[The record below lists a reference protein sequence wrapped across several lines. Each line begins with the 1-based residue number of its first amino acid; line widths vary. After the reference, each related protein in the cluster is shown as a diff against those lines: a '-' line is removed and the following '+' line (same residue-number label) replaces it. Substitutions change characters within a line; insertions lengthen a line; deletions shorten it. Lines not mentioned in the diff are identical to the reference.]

1 MSNQTHYPS
10 RATYTVVSALGYL
23 LDGYD
28 LSVISVFT
36 FSLIKFKFF
45 QYNSFELA
53 FVTGAALLGAMFGA
67 LIFGHFSDRL
77 GRRYLYTFDL
87 IFFVVFAALSA
98 VSTNIIQMIIY
109 RFFVGWGVGAD
120 YALSPVYA
128 TEMYP
133 TGKRGMGYG
142 WVYTFWSVGAFIAFM
157 LGYIFYL
164 IDPIYGWRWALGI
177 GAVIAL
183 ITIVMRSRMPESS
196 RWRVAVKPNEE
207 AIAEA
212 KNLSHAT
219 GMREEDI
226 DKLVDTE
233 NRKLSHVRPGSFL
246 ELFRGEYLKRTAV
259 VWVQWI
265 LYDIG
270 SYGFGLYAPSIISML
285 GFTGASSI
293 LMSALLYIPGALG
306 AMGAAFLNDRW
317 GRRLLQ
323 LLGFGFATLGM
334 VLVALGA
341 LIGGLV
347 AMVIGTIGLI
357 LWYGMGNL
365 GPGNTMGLYAIE
377 LFPTKLRSTSMGGAT
392 AITRLVSFFSAF
404 EFPYIALTLGK
415 LTFFEFLAAIT
426 AAAFV
431 FTIFFTPETKGIS
444 LEEISVAKYEG
455 PSLRPRLK
463 LETERKEEEETK

>member
-1 MSNQTHYPS
+1 MSRAIHYPS
-10 RATYTVVSALGYL
+10 RATYTVVSALGYM

-36 FSLIKFKFF
+36 FSLIHYKFF
-45 QYNSFELA
+45 QYDSFELA

-67 LIFGHFSDRL
+67 LIFGHYSDRL

-87 IFFVVFAALSA
+87 LFFVIFAALSA

-133 TGKRGMGYG
+133 TNKRGMGYG

-157 LGYIFYL
+157 LGYAFYL
-164 IDPIYGWRWALGI
+164 VDPVYGWRWALGI
-177 GAVIAL
+177 GAIIAL
-183 ITIVMRSRMPESS
+183 ITIIVRTRMPESS
-196 RWRVAVKPNEE
+196 RWRVAVKPDEKSVEE
-207 AIAEA
+207 AKA
-212 KNLSHAT
+212 LSHAT
-219 GMREEDI
+219 GMGEDDI
-226 DKLVDTE
+226 SKLVDTE
-233 NRKLSHVRPGSFL
+233 TRKLSNVKPGSFL
-246 ELFRGEYLKRTAV
+246 ELFSGRFAVRTLV

-265 LYDIG
+265 LYDVG

-285 GFTGASSI
+285 GFSGASSI

-306 AMGAAFLNDRW
+306 AMGAALLNDKW
-317 GRRLLQ
+317 GRRMLQ

-341 LIGGLV
+341 LIGGLI
-347 AMVIGTIGLI
+347 AMVIGTIGLV

-377 LFPTKLRSTSMGGAT
+377 LFPTKLRSTSMGSAT
-392 AITRLVSFFSAF
+392 AITRFVSFLSAF
-404 EFPYIALTLGK
+404 EFPYIALSLGK
-415 LTFFEFLAAIT
+415 LPFFIFLAVIT
-426 AAAFV
+426 FAAFV

-444 LEEISVAKYEG
+444 LEDIATAEYRG
-455 PSLRPRLK
+455 PGLHPRLEK
-463 LETERKEEEETK
+463 RE